1 MNKTFN
7 LYCDESCHI
16 ENDHKSYMLFG
27 SISSAFN
34 QVERH
39 SERIKDL
46 KAKHHYYGEIKWTK
60 VSNSQFK
67 FYKDLIDYFFDCDL
81 RFRTVIIK
89 KSQID
94 NSKFEQSY
102 DEFYYKMYYYLLNHN
117 INVLDRYNIYI
128 DIKDT
133 LGASKIKK
141 LNQIFNSKYG
151 VIKKIQIIRSHESL
165 LMQLCDLI
173 MGAISSDLN
182 EKTTV
187 PAKRHIIEKIKQ
199 HTNQGF
205 DKTTYENNP
214 KIDIFCIEL
223 R

>member
-67 FYKDLIDYFFDCDL
+67 LTTI
-81 RFRTVIIK
+81 
-89 KSQID
+89 
-94 NSKFEQSY
+94 
-102 DEFYYKMYYYLLNHN
+102 LLW
-117 INVLDRYNIYI
+117 
-128 DIKDT
+128 
-133 LGASKIKK
+133 
-141 LNQIFNSKYG
+141 
-151 VIKKIQIIRSHESL
+151 
-165 LMQLCDLI
+165 
-173 MGAISSDLN
+173 IS
-182 EKTTV
+182 
-187 PAKRHIIEKIKQ
+187 
-199 HTNQGF
+199 
-205 DKTTYENNP
+205 NN
-214 KIDIFCIEL
+214 FCIL
-223 R
+223 LLIPVLY